1 MSTQENTPVGHLTPR
16 ASGSHSVLS
25 TPSNKAERDDAK
37 DLNSMAAPEPAIDIP
52 KRPASSYVGVSI
64 LCLMIA
70 FGGFV
75 FGWDTG
81 TISGFVNLSDFLKR
95 FGQRNSEGEYY
106 LSKVR
111 MGLIVSIFNIG
122 CAIGGLVL
130 SKIGDVYGR
139 RIGLVAVTVIYVV
152 GILIQ
157 ICSFDKWYQYFIGRI
172 ISGLGVGG
180 IAVLS
185 PMLIS
190 EVSPKQIRG
199 TLVACYQLM
208 ITLGIFLGYCTNY
221 GTKTYDDSTQW
232 RVGLGLCSLGPSS

>member
-1 MSTQENTPVGHLTPR
+1 MSTQENTPVRHLTPR

-25 TPSNKAERDDAK
+25 TPSNKAERDDIK
-37 DLNSMAAPEPAIDIP
+37 DFDAAADREAAVDIP
-52 KRPASSYVGVSI
+52 KRPASSYIGVSI
-64 LCLMIA
+64 LCLMVA

-139 RIGLVAVTVIYVV
+139 RIGWLLSLSFMSLV
-152 GILIQ
+152 
-157 ICSFDKWYQYFIGRI
+157 S
-172 ISGLGVGG
+172 
-180 IAVLS
+180 
-185 PMLIS
+185 
-190 EVSPKQIRG
+190 
-199 TLVACYQLM
+199 
-208 ITLGIFLGYCTNY
+208 
-221 GTKTYDDSTQW
+221 
-232 RVGLGLCSLGPSS
+232 